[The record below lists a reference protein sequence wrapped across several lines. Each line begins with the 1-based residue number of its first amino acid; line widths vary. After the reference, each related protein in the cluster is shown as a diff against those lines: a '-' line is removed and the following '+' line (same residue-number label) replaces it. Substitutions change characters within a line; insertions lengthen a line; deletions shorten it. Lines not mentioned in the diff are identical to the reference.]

1 MAEIAKTEPHQAK
14 PADDEADPLDM
25 IEHAMNRE
33 AFAVKCQPLDAG
45 HLPTGGHLALW
56 LATPNSAR
64 QLTFL
69 NLRRAPGQLGQPRG
83 GLPTSARK
91 LGRRR
96 NIADLANLAPDI
108 PLAAVSWF
116 WGSSNG

>member
-14 PADDEADPLDM
+14 PVDDEADPLDM

-56 LATPNSAR
+56 LSHT
-64 QLTFL
+64 
-69 NLRRAPGQLGQPRG
+69 
-83 GLPTSARK
+83 
-91 LGRRR
+91 
-96 NIADLANLAPDI
+96 
-108 PLAAVSWF
+108 
-116 WGSSNG
+116 